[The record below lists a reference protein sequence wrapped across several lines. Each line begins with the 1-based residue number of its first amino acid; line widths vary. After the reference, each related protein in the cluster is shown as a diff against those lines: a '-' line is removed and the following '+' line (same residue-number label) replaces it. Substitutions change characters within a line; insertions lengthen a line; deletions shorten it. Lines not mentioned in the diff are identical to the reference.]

1 MVNNPKRK
9 KVIGSVTIDSSKKY
23 QAEALVSL
31 SETKSTKNYKSKLEI
46 LQPNA
51 DPITLEADIVY
62 KPGKVMTSK
71 VALIGALE
79 KPASLDCKYIE
90 NQHVFLRYRFSLRVR
105 VRGSVQKGINF
116 ILY

>member
-1 MVNNPKRK
+1 M
-9 KVIGSVTIDSSKKY
+9 IGSVTIDSSKKY

-31 SETKSTKNYKSKLEI
+31 SETKSTKSYKSKLEI

-71 VALIGALE
+71 VALIGAFE

-105 VRGSVQKGINF
+105 VRGSVKKGINF